1 MFVTLPN
8 LHLLLLMPVISCDPL
23 YPGPVYRGPQPD
35 LPHGGVYRRVSRR
48 NGTPV
53 AEIQTVA
60 LESEQ
65 KAPSQGWS
73 NTDPKPALISPT
85 LPPTHKIQ
93 IGDWM
98 AVWDYELSYW
108 YFYNVKTG
116 L

>member
-1 MFVTLPN
+1 MCATFPN
-8 LHLLLLMPVISCDPL
+8 VHLLLLVTVISCGPL
-23 YPGPVYRGPQPD
+23 SPGPVYRGPQPD
-35 LPHGGVYRRVSRR
+35 LAHGGVYRRVSRR

-53 AEIQTVA
+53 ADIQTVT

-65 KAPSQGWS
+65 KTPSQVWS
-73 NTDPKPALISPT
+73 NTDPNPALISPT
-85 LPPTHKIQ
+85 RPPTHKIQ